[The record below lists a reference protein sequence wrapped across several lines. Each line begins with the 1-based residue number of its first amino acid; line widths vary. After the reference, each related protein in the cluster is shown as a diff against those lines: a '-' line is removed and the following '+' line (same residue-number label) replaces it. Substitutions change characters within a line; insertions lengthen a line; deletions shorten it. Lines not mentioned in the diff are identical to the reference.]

1 LDFLRNFQPFNCLIV
16 MKELL
21 EALAKAS
28 SKQIDILDQ
37 LLAYARAREEPE
49 IAREKDEARRK
60 EREIQRDE
68 ERETERKKDEARR
81 EEREIQRDEER
92 ETERKKD
99 EARREEREMQ
109 RDEEREIERK
119 KDEARR
125 EEREI
130 QRDKE
135 NARRLNYVHFTLQSL
150 VSRIN
155 GQTPLQPI
163 PLTTSSSPF
172 SASGSTGASSHSST
186 SSRQTSSPENC
197 CPDSL
202 RKAFA
207 ESESESKYDVSGL
220 IFPVPVERLIER
232 GVLFAH
238 RVACKGGIGESKDF
252 DIALEGM
259 ETILLPPNEGTTSK
273 KGLSFFIPLSNSSIM
288 LQASHDFQNAKYCL
302 CYPLN
307 NVPTGMTLTIVKYCL
322 CYPLNNVPTGM
333 TLTID
338 KVHVYD
344 SADEAIAK
352 KPIML
357 HAYLSTNERIPVR
370 DFMTAVDSWSGRQLC
385 SISASADIIDNL
397 QYHNT
402 IDGLQNE
409 LTDDDDDDDDIDEIC

>member
-1 LDFLRNFQPFNCLIV
+1 

-37 LLAYARAREEPE
+37 LLAYARAREERE

-60 EREIQRDE
+60 
-68 ERETERKKDEARR
+68 
-81 EEREIQRDEER
+81 EREIQRDEER

-130 QRDKE
+130 QRDEE

-172 SASGSTGASSHSST
+172 SASGSTGASSQSST

-220 IFPVPVERLIER
+220 LFPVPVERLIER

-288 LQASHDFQNAKYCL
+288 LQASHDFQNA
-302 CYPLN
+302 
-307 NVPTGMTLTIVKYCL
+307 KYCL

-409 LTDDDDDDDDIDEIC
+409 LTDDDDDDDDDIDDDDEIC